1 LGKKG
6 YEMKIKLFLMSGI
19 ILSVLIIIFITCSPG
34 KKAPTIVFPYEW
46 LDKPGFGGDIDQQG
60 IEEPSGV
67 CFHPLRK
74 TLFVVSDEGRLFEI
88 ETDGTPVF
96 NFVFPED
103 YDLEGVTVHP
113 QTGLLYIV
121 REGEDV
127 ILEFDPEKRE
137 VLRTF
142 PLNRKYE
149 DNLSFL
155 EKQEEEY
162 DNGIESI
169 TFVPDESH
177 PEGGTFYIGNQ
188 WDPSCILEVLIP
200 IKSSHTK
207 TAEARILR
215 VLPFDLDDPAAMYY
229 DPKTGLLNVVSDAD
243 NIFVELTLE
252 GKMVK
257 EYAFLGND
265 QEGIALDDDGYLY
278 IAQDVGGIIRIKDLR
293 KKN

>member
-1 LGKKG
+1 
-6 YEMKIKLFLMSGI
+6 MKIKLFFIGVI
-19 ILSVLIIIFITCSPG
+19 ILSVFIVSIITCSLG

-46 LDKPGFGGDIDQQG
+46 LDKQGFGGDIDQQG
-60 IEEPSGV
+60 IAEPSGI
-67 CFHPLRK
+67 CFHPIRK
-74 TLFVVSDEGRLFEI
+74 TLFVVSDEGELFEI

-96 NFVFPED
+96 NVKFPED

-121 REGEDV
+121 REGEDI

-137 VLRTF
+137 VMRIF
-142 PLNRKYE
+142 PLNREYRG
-149 DNLSFL
+149 NPNFL
-155 EKQEEEY
+155 EKQEDDEF

-169 TFVPDESH
+169 TFVPDEKH

-188 WDPSCILEVLIP
+188 WDPSCIMEVLIP
-200 IKSSHTK
+200 IKSSQAK

-229 DPKTGLLNVVSDAD
+229 DPKTGLLNVVNDAD
-243 NIFVELTLE
+243 NIFVELTLS

-265 QEGIALDDDGYLY
+265 QEGIARDNDGFLY
-278 IAQDVGGIIRIKDLR
+278 IAQDIGGIIRVKDLR
-293 KKN
+293 